1 MGEMWVE
8 TANISQKSICI
19 PVNYLHQMGK
29 GTVQLR
35 LLAIPAEE
43 MIWPIDPAVAQLRQ

>member
-19 PVNYLHQMGK
+19 PVNYLHQMDK

-35 LLAIPAEE
+35 LLAILAEE
-43 MIWPIDPAVAQLRQ
+43 MMWPVDPAVAQTRQ